1 MICDVGVVIPT
12 FNRLNE
18 TVRAVE
24 SVKSQTLTP
33 KRILVIDDGSET
45 EISDKLK
52 NYMKDLGVEFMSVG
66 PYRHPGIV
74 RNYGISN
81 LDTEWVA
88 FLDSDDVWLPH
99 KLEKQMKM
107 AEDSKCQAIC
117 SNAFINNVDSNTKYF
132 RKYKHTEIS
141 LRQLLKSNQI
151 INSSAVVKRKL
162 LRDIGGIASSY
173 MTRGS
178 EDYASWLRVSVFENW
193 KYDSE
198 PLLVYFDNSSD
209 SLRSSN
215 EFEQKYIQYCGI
227 LDFQSWLE
235 SKSLTNKMLVRSYL
249 KFLPFLVNC
258 SRKFI

>member
-1 MICDVGVVIPT
+1 MICDVGVVVPT
-12 FNRLNE
+12 FNRFNE

-24 SVKSQTLTP
+24 SVKSQTLAP
-33 KRILVIDDGSET
+33 KRILVIDDGSEK
-45 EISDKLK
+45 EISEKLK
-52 NYMKDLGVEFMSVG
+52 NYMRDLEVEFLSVG
-66 PYRHPGIV
+66 PHRHPGIV

-99 KLEKQMKM
+99 KLEKQMM
-107 AEDSKCQAIC
+107 LAENSKCQAMC
-117 SNAFINNVDSNTKYF
+117 SNAFVNNVESNIEYF
-132 RKYKHTEIS
+132 KETGPSEIS
-141 LRQLLKSNQI
+141 LRKLLKSNQI

-162 LRDIGGIASSY
+162 LQEIGGIASSY

-198 PLLVYFDNSSD
+198 PLLVYFDNSLD

-235 SKSLTNKMLVRSYL
+235 SKSLTNKLLVASYL
-249 KFLPFLVNC
+249 KFLPFLVNF